1 VVAPVVDDERTNS
14 SRPAQARAD
23 KRCPACGQHKP
34 LSEFYTTSTGRP
46 SGYCKPCQRAI
57 SRRARRRRNA
67 AVRALIA
74 TQPEAWRAALA
85 ASRDDDPRGGGDA
98 A

>member
-1 VVAPVVDDERTNS
+1 MAPVAEVLRT
-14 SRPAQARAD
+14 PAARTH
-23 KRCPACGQHKP
+23 KRCPACEQHKP
-34 LSEFYTTSTGRP
+34 LSEFYTTSSGRP
-46 SGYCKPCQRAI
+46 SGYCKPCQRVI

-74 TQPEAWRAALA
+74 AQPEAWQAALA
-85 ASRDDDPRGGGDA
+85 ASRDHDPRAGGDA

>member
-1 VVAPVVDDERTNS
+1 V
-14 SRPAQARAD
+14 
-23 KRCPACGQHKP
+23 
-34 LSEFYTTSTGRP
+34 
-46 SGYCKPCQRAI
+46 I

-74 TQPEAWRAALA
+74 AQPEAWQAALA
-85 ASRDDDPRGGGDA
+85 ANRDHDPRAGGGA

>member
-1 VVAPVVDDERTNS
+1 VVPVVDDERTNS
-14 SRPAQARAD
+14 SRSAQARTD
-23 KRCPACGQHKP
+23 KRCPACGEHKP
-34 LSEFYTTSTGRP
+34 VSEFYRTSSGRP
-46 SGYCKPCQRAI
+46 SGYCKPCQRVI

-74 TQPEAWRAALA
+74 AQPEAWQAALA
-85 ASRDDDPRGGGDA
+85 ATRDDDPRAGGGA